1 MPKTSR
7 WKINYL
13 SMHSLTKHMKTI
25 LSAALLMSG
34 AALYGQAAAAPTAS
48 KGFTIDTNTVLIL
61 FALFLLLPIWILSN
75 TFVTAAK
82 RYYSERTRSG
92 TAKVMLPL
100 GLLMISS
107 SLWAQAP
114 PAAPVVGLSAS
125 AMTILLICVI
135 SAELLLI
142 LFFAGKTNQFI
153 QWRERLGAEAQ
164 PQAEAGLWA
173 WISRKWS
180 SMNFKP
186 LEEEAKLDTG
196 HSYDGIRELD
206 NVIPPWF
213 TTAFVLTILF
223 AGVYLYRY
231 HIAKDAPLMIE
242 EYEIAMAKANLE
254 HDAYL
259 KKQANNIDENNV
271 AVLTGAELEA
281 GKKTFTTICAACHKA
296 DGGGMVGPNLTDDY
310 WIHGGSLKDIFKTI
324 KYGVPEKG
332 MISWKEQLSP
342 QQIAQVANYILTLH
356 GTNPPDAKE
365 KQGELY
371 VPQAAT
377 ATDTSM
383 TKVDTTAA
391 AMPKDTAKTK

>member
-1 MPKTSR
+1 
-7 WKINYL
+7 
-13 SMHSLTKHMKTI
+13 MKTI
-25 LSAALLMSG
+25 FSAALLLSG
-34 AALYGQAAAAPTAS
+34 AALYGQAAQAPAASA
-48 KGFTIDTNTVLIL
+48 GFTIDTNTVLVL

-75 TFVTAAK
+75 TFITAAR
-82 RYYSERTRSG
+82 RYYSDRARSG
-92 TAKVMLPL
+92 TAKILLPL
-100 GLLMISS
+100 ALLMLSQVVM
-107 SLWAQAP
+107 AQAP
-114 PAAPVVGLSAS
+114 AAAAPKVGLSAT

-135 SAELLLI
+135 MAELILI
-142 LFFAGKTNQFI
+142 LFFAAKTNQFI
-153 QWRERLGAEAQ
+153 QRRESLGVEAV
-164 PQAEAGLWA
+164 PEPEGGLWA
-173 WISRKWS
+173 WIRNKWA

-186 LEEEAKLDTG
+186 IEEEYKLDTG

-213 TTAFVLTILF
+213 TTAFILTILF

-242 EYEIAMAKANLE
+242 EYEIAVNKANLE
-254 HDAYL
+254 HDEYL
-259 KKQANNIDENNV
+259 KKQANNIDENSV
-271 AVLTGAELEA
+271 TLLTGAELEA

-371 VPQAAT
+371 VPQDAASV
-377 ATDTSM
+377 ADTSK

-391 AMPKDTAKTK
+391 AMIKDTVKTK

>member
-1 MPKTSR
+1 
-7 WKINYL
+7 
-13 SMHSLTKHMKTI
+13 MKTI

-34 AALYGQAAAAPTAS
+34 TALYGQAAQAPAAST
-48 KGFTIDTNTVLIL
+48 GFTIDTNTVLVL

-75 TFVTAAK
+75 TFITAAR
-82 RYYSERTRSG
+82 RYYSDRSRSG
-92 TAKVMLPL
+92 AAKVLIPL
-100 GLLMISS
+100 ILLMISNEMM
-107 SLWAQAP
+107 AQAQT
-114 PAAPVVGLSAS
+114 AAPKVGLSAS

-153 QWRERLGAEAQ
+153 QRRESLSVEPVAE
-164 PQAEAGLWA
+164 PEAGLWA
-173 WISRKWS
+173 WIRRKWS
-180 SMNFKP
+180 DMNFKP
-186 LEEEAKLDTG
+186 MEEESKLDTG

-213 TTAFVLTILF
+213 TTAFVLTIIF

-242 EYEIAMAKANLE
+242 EYEIAMTKANLE
-254 HDAYL
+254 HDEYL
-259 KKQANNIDENNV
+259 RKQANNIDENSV
-271 AVLTGAELEA
+271 SLLTGAELEA
-281 GKKTFTTICAACHKA
+281 GKKTFVTICAACHKA

-356 GTNPPDAKE
+356 GTNPPGAKE
-365 KQGELY
+365 KQGDLY
-371 VPQAAT
+371 VPQDAGAA
-377 ATDTSM
+377 ATDT
-383 TKVDTTAA
+383 TKVKADTTAT
-391 AMPKDTAKTK
+391 AMPKDTVKNK